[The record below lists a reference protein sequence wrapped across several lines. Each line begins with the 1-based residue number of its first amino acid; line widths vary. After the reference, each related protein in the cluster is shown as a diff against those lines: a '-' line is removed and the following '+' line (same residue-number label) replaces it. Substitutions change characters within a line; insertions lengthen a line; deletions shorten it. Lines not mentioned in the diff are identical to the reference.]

1 MGEGVEYPS
10 RQLHLGRRAQ
20 MAKAGVDETR
30 AIATFMEVV
39 GRFAQVALLTDE
51 EVRELFGADAAA
63 ALAAFD
69 RYSEE
74 NGLCASC
81 GGVCCS
87 EIGCEVYSPRFK
99 ECPIHATRPLLCRF
113 HFCHRFDVV
122 DKTLVIALR
131 DIFLACYTA
140 DQISNG
146 TIAKSMSVPPL
157 ETACPSLVANVEP
170 LVEAVREGKIDPRD
184 GADLIRKEV
193 VRYRNRHPVS
203 QA

>member
-1 MGEGVEYPS
+1 
-10 RQLHLGRRAQ
+10 
-20 MAKAGVDETR
+20 MASAGVDETV
-30 AIATFMEVV
+30 AIARFMDAV

-51 EVRELFGADAAA
+51 EVRELFGADSAA

-87 EIGCEVYSPRFK
+87 EIGCEVYSPRFH

-131 DIFLACYTA
+131 DIYLACYTA
-140 DQISNG
+140 EQISSG

-157 ETACPSLVANVEP
+157 ETACPALMANVQP
-170 LVEAVREGKIDPRD
+170 LMETVREGRLDPQR
-184 GADLIRKEV
+184 GIQLIRKEV
-193 VRYRNRHPVS
+193 DRYRRHHSVTPK
-203 QA
+203 

>member
-1 MGEGVEYPS
+1 LDAGE
-10 RQLHLGRRAQ
+10 Q
-20 MAKAGVDETR
+20 MAEAGVDETR
-30 AIATFMEVV
+30 AIATFMGVV

-51 EVRELFGADAAA
+51 EVRELFGADTAA

-87 EIGCEVYSPRFK
+87 EIGCEVYSPRFE

-140 DQISNG
+140 EHISSG
-146 TIAKSMSVPPL
+146 TIAESMSVPPL
-157 ETACPSLVANVEP
+157 ETACPALVANIEP
-170 LVEAVREGKIDPRD
+170 LVEAVQDGRVTPQEGA
-184 GADLIRKEV
+184 GLIRMEV
-193 VRYRNRHPVS
+193 ERYRSHHTVS
-203 QA
+203 ET

>member
-1 MGEGVEYPS
+1 MDAGE
-10 RQLHLGRRAQ
+10 Q
-20 MAKAGVDETR
+20 MAEARVDETR
-30 AIATFMEVV
+30 AVATFMGAV

-63 ALAAFD
+63 ALTAFD

-74 NGLCASC
+74 NGLCISC

-87 EIGCEVYSPRFK
+87 EIGCEVYSPRFE

-140 DQISNG
+140 DQVSSG
-146 TIAKSMSVPPL
+146 AIAKSMCVPPL
-157 ETACPSLVANVEP
+157 ETACPTLVANVEP
-170 LVEAVREGKIDPRD
+170 LVEAVREGRLDPKD
-184 GADLIRKEV
+184 GVQLIQREV
-193 VRYRNRHPVS
+193 DRYRNHHTVS
-203 QA
+203 QT